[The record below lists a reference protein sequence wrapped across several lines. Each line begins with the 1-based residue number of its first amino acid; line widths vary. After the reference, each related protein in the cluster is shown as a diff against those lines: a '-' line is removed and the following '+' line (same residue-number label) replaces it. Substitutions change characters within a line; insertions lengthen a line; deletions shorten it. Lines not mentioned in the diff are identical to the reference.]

1 MHERDDG
8 SAPVV
13 AGCKGLHELELRA
26 GDGVDVHSSLIGSV
40 PAPATDLMRAIVAL
54 QDAIPAA
61 NVTWMIAGTPEDTSR
76 TVVPGSARAG
86 IDLRFD
92 DGGDELLERVRALIP
107 PGRRAGRQGRLPAR
121 DVAARRARRCR
132 RWRA

>member
-1 MHERDDG
+1 M
-8 SAPVV
+8 V

-26 GDGVDVHSSLIGSV
+26 GDGVDVHSSLIGQV
-40 PAPATDLMRAIVAL
+40 PAPASDLMRARSSPCSE
-54 QDAIPAA
+54 AIPAA
-61 NVTWMIAGTPEDTSR
+61 NVTWMIAGTPEDASR

-92 DGGDELLERVRALIP
+92 DGGDELLERVRALMP
-107 PGRRAGRQGRLPAR
+107 ARRRADRQGHLPAR
-121 DVAARRARRCR
+121 DRRRSTRRRCR